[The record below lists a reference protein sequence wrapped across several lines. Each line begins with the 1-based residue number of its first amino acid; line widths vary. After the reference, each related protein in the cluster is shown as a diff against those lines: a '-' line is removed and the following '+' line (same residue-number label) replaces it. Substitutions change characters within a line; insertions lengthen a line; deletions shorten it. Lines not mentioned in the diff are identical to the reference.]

1 MIPNVKPSIIY
12 PLKDKVAPQSIAAA
26 GTAQTALARLLD
38 GQLAEAHQLLVG
50 AGAGTAAVSLDQA
63 TTAAGAGAK
72 ALATAAQVG
81 ITAQGT
87 GTVEADLRPPQQP
100 GHQRRVRVH
109 PGRPS
114 RSLAARA
121 RWRPSRRTSGRSGT
135 WPDSREGEARL
146 ATPRL
151 SFFSRRNLWRLAT

>member
-26 GTAQTALARLLD
+26 GTAQTGWIDCSTGNWLKLV
-38 GQLAEAHQLLVG
+38 LLVG

-63 TTAAGAGAK
+63 TTAAGAGSK
-72 ALATAAQVG
+72 VLATAAQVG

-87 GTVEADLRPPQQP
+87 GTVEADYDLHNNLDINGGFAFVRATVTVAGGAGTLASPR
-100 GHQRRVRVH
+100 GARRAAAVH
-109 PGRPS
+109 G
-114 RSLAARA
+114 
-121 RWRPSRRTSGRSGT
+121 
-135 WPDSREGEARL
+135 PDSREGEARL